1 MGNPMLVLIALF
13 IFAAAGGEARYVK
26 ARETEDAPPP
36 ANAAVESGPWGDVR
50 PLDPSGASSD
60 QR

>member
-1 MGNPMLVLIALF
+1 MLVLIAVF
-13 IFAAAGGEARYVK
+13 IFPAAGGEAGYVK
-26 ARETEDAPPP
+26 VRETADAPQPA

-50 PLDPSGASSD
+50 PLDPSGAGGD